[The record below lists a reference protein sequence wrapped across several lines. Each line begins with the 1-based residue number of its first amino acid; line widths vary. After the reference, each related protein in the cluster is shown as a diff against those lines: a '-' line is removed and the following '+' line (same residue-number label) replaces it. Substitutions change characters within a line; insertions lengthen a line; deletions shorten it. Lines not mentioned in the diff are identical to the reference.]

1 MIESKEDT
9 LRIAGVVKESI
20 VDGPGIRFVI
30 FSQGC
35 PHHCQRCHNS
45 VTHDFDGGYDCKI
58 EKILDAIDENPL
70 LAGVTFSGG
79 EPVCQTEVFLYLAR
93 EIKERNLDIIMYSG
107 YTYEELLEMAEKNLC
122 LDQLLETI
130 DTLIDGKYDDRKR
143 DLTLSF
149 RGSKNQRIIDMK
161 KSRLSGQAVLSEI
174 G

>member
-35 PHHCQRCHNS
+35 PHHCQLCHNT
-45 VTHDFDGGYDCKI
+45 VTHDFGGGYDCKV

-79 EPVCQTEVFLYLAR
+79 EPVCQPEGFLSLAK

-107 YTYEELLEMAEKNLC
+107 YTYEELAKMAKKDLR
-122 LDQLLETI
+122 LDELLKII
-130 DTLIDGKYDDRKR
+130 DTLIDGKYDDSKR

-149 RGSKNQRIIDMK
+149 RGSRNQRIIDME
-161 KSRLSGQAVLSEI
+161 KSRLSGQVVLSEI